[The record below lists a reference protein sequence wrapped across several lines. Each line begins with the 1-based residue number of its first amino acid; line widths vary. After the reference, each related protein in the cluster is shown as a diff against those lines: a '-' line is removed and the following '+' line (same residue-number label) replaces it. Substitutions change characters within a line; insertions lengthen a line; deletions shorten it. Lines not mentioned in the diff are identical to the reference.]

1 MSKSHDHHNHNHNH
15 NHNHD
20 HDHGHAH
27 HGHSHHHAPKSYNL
41 AFGLGISLNII
52 FVIIEFSYGFF
63 SKSLAL
69 MADAGHNL
77 SDVAGLIL
85 AWGAVWLMARK
96 PTDTYSFGFRKST
109 ILSALF
115 NSIILLV
122 AVGIII
128 WEAIDRLRNP
138 TPIMSST
145 VMIVAGI
152 GIVINGLTALLFFR
166 DKDHDI
172 NLKGAYLHMAADALI
187 SFGVVLSALV
197 ISYTSWNWLDPLVSI
212 IISLVIIYGTWDL
225 LKVSI
230 HLSMDAVPHGIKPR
244 EVKKYLESIQDVK
257 EAHDLHIW
265 PMSTTENALSVHLT
279 VKNIPLTNEKL
290 VQIGKDLKEKFKI
303 DHPTIQVELFD
314 ENFECAF
321 KSDQVV

>member
-1 MSKSHDHHNHNHNH
+1 MKHHHGDHDHH
-15 NHNHD
+15 D
-20 HDHGHAH
+20 HHEHGHAH
-27 HGHSHHHAPKSYNL
+27 HGHHHGPKNYNKAF
-41 AFGLGISLNII
+41 AFGIALNIT
-52 FVIIEFSYGFF
+52 FVIIEALYGYF

-85 AWGAVWLMARK
+85 AWGAVWLATKK
-96 PTDTYSFGFRKST
+96 PSAKYTFGLRKST

-115 NSIILLV
+115 NALLLLL

-128 WEAIDRLRNP
+128 WEALHRLMNP
-138 TPIMSST
+138 TQVETGM
-145 VMIVAGI
+145 VMIVAGV
-152 GIVINGLTALLFFR
+152 GIVINGLTALLFFK

-212 IISLVIIYGTWDL
+212 VIALVIIYGTWDL
-225 LKVSI
+225 FRSSI
-230 HLSMDAVPHGIKPR
+230 YLSLDAVPMGIEFS
-244 EVKKYLESIQDVK
+244 EVKKYLESVEGVHD
-257 EAHDLHIW
+257 AHDLHIW

-279 VKNIPLTNEKL
+279 
-290 VQIGKDLKEKFKI
+290 LKEKNLENHKLVEIAKVLKDKFKI
-303 DHPTIQVELFD
+303 VHPTIQFEALE
-314 ENFECAF
+314 ENFHCEF
-321 KSDQVV
+321 KSESVL